1 MCKVSELQTVTPFSS
16 IKLFK
21 TSLSKLDFNFRFKV
35 LICKFFGQQKWQ
47 HNETKDLIQKKNKCF
62 TFCKPCQPLCTHV
75 FSSQV
80 GFGRCFWLSISI
92 STENYCVTYLI
103 SFLLF
108 LPISFKGQSI
118 SKGLFKVFICT
129 KKRTKIFLYICPSR

>member
-1 MCKVSELQTVTPFSS
+1 MILIIFMLIHLNLCSTKVFLELNIIKVFLKRPQKFAQSS
-16 IKLFK
+16 SWFWHL
-21 TSLSKLDFNFRFKV
+21 LSKRQNHKEDGTN
-35 LICKFFGQQKWQ
+35 FFGILRKA
-47 HNETKDLIQKKNKCF
+47 ELYLANKCF

-108 LPISFKGQSI
+108 LPISFRRYRGS
-118 SKGLFKVFICT
+118 VC
-129 KKRTKIFLYICPSR
+129 R